1 MSENTP
7 PEKLPVPDPAPATPS
22 APTQSTTPAW
32 LSVIPAPLL
41 AYFWKL
47 LSVVISG
54 AVIAFLVRLGLPAS
68 AVPVPPEVITIPV
81 ETPNLVEH
89 PPDVLHYC
97 GRVES
102 LADNIVTKPWPV
114 KVIPWT
120 VDTSGYVG
128 SLSKAQIIEAF
139 DIAWKAWTKD
149 VDITPKYV
157 EKESDALVRSYFENI
172 DGTGQILAWS
182 GLSDGTKTPKS
193 QRYDKSERWTIAA
206 NPAQAQIDLVRVA
219 CHEIGHVLGLV
230 HDDVG
235 TGALMEP
242 TYSVVVRFPTPRDS
256 QRLIALGY
264 PKRPVASPAEP
275 ISISVAVDPEK
286 LAEMLRRAGYEV
298 KLIGR

>member
-1 MSENTP
+1 MSENAPTP
-7 PEKLPVPDPAPATPS
+7 TPS
-22 APTQSTTPAW
+22 APDTPPAPPKVPDQTTVSKW
-32 LSVIPAPLL
+32 LSLIPAPLL

-54 AVIAFLVRLGLPAS
+54 LVIAFLVRLGLPAS
-68 AVPVPPEVITIPV
+68 VVPTPPEILTVPVEV
-81 ETPNLVEH
+81 PNLVEH

-114 KVIPWT
+114 KEIPWT
-120 VDTSGYVG
+120 VDTSGYTG
-128 SLSKAQIIEAF
+128 SLSRAQIIEAF

-157 EKESDALVRSYFENI
+157 EGESSALVRSYFENI

-182 GLSDGTKTPKS
+182 GLSDGTKNPKS
-193 QRYDKSERWTIAA
+193 QRYDKAERWTIAA

-230 HDDVG
+230 HDDIG

-242 TYSVVVRFPTPRDS
+242 TYSTTVRFPTPRDS

-275 ISISVAVDPEK
+275 ISISVAVDPDK
-286 LAEMLRRAGYEV
+286 LAELLRKAGYEV

>member
-1 MSENTP
+1 MSETNEP
-7 PEKLPVPDPAPATPS
+7 AKDVPKPDPTPAPPS
-22 APTQSTTPAW
+22 VPTQSTTPAW

-47 LSVVISG
+47 ITWVSFAVVTAL
-54 AVIAFLVRLGLPAS
+54 AVKFLGVSTG
-68 AVPVPPEVITIPV
+68 VPVPPEVLTVPV
-81 ETPNLVEH
+81 EVPNLVEH
-89 PPDVLHYC
+89 PPDVLYYC

-102 LADNIVTKPWPV
+102 VSDNLVTKPWPV

-120 VDTSGYVG
+120 VDVSGYSG
-128 SLSKAQIIEAF
+128 SLTKPQIIEAF
-139 DIAWKAWTKD
+139 DIAWRAWTKD

-157 EKESDALVRSYFENI
+157 EDSTALVKSHFADI
-172 DGTGQILAWS
+172 DGSSKVLAWS
-182 GLSDGTKTPKS
+182 ELSDGTKTVKT
-193 QRYDKSERWTIAA
+193 QRYDRAERWTIAV

-242 TYSVVVRFPTPRDS
+242 TYSATVRFPTPRDS

-264 PKRPVASPAEP
+264 EKRPVTNPAQP